1 MGTVGGA
8 YLRQDEC
15 DDMMERPVYI
25 KMKVMQIDPI
35 RDEYGKETGCIVIAS
50 CSMQAAL
57 SWMQDLVDV
66 PKVGETIEVRISY
79 PDEEKKE

>member
-1 MGTVGGA
+1 MNEDDAMMG
-8 YLRQDEC
+8 
-15 DDMMERPVYI
+15 RPVYI
-25 KMKVMQIDPI
+25 KMKVMQIDAV
-35 RDEYGKETGCIVIAS
+35 RDEYGKETGCIVMAS